1 MMALRHPLAGCA
13 VRPAAT
19 FASIAKQQSATLLRP
34 RTFTAAFH
42 STKPVAAASSRPSII
57 ATISKFSKSS
67 NPFARFQARN
77 ASFATEPAV
86 ARQDQGGALSKGL
99 YALAVFG
106 GTAFAINFL
115 FNRETREGPIPA
127 YQREFL
133 HETFMYTGL
142 GVGMIGVAAKA
153 LHSVGW
159 SYRLMAMNPW
169 VFMGVSL
176 VGGIGTMMAT
186 FACPPENY
194 IAKHA
199 LWSAFNLSQ
208 AAVLSPLLFFNPA
221 ILARAGLYTVGMMGA
236 ISYVGA
242 TAKTDQY
249 LYLGGPLLA
258 GLTVVALSGLAPL
271 VIPATAART
280 LAVTENLWLYGGL
293 AVFGGMTLYDIQKV
307 LYHGRM
313 AEAGLKKR
321 DPVNEAISLELDFI
335 NIFIR
340 MVYILQGSGNRRR

>member
-1 MMALRHPLAGCA
+1 MMSLRRPLASCA
-13 VRPAAT
+13 AARPAST
-19 FASIAKQQSATLLRP
+19 FASIAKQRYTATILKP
-34 RTFTAAFH
+34 RTFTAAFS
-42 STKPVAAASSRPSII
+42 STRTIAAPRPSI
-57 ATISKFSKSS
+57 TNISKSFQSALQ
-67 NPFARFQARN
+67 FAKPQARN
-77 ASFATEPAV
+77 ASFSAADAAVSRPAPPTV
-86 ARQDQGGALSKGL
+86 LSKLL
-99 YALAVFG
+99 YTAAVFG
-106 GTAFAINFL
+106 STAFAIHFI
-115 FNRETREGPIPA
+115 FNRETRDGPIPA
-127 YQREFL
+127 YQREYL

-153 LHSVGW
+153 LHGAGW

-186 FACPPENY
+186 YACPPENY
-194 IAKHA
+194 VAKHA
-199 LWSAFNLSQ
+199 LWSTFNLSQ
-208 AAVLSPLLFFNPA
+208 AAILSPMLFFNPA

-271 VIPATAART
+271 VLPATAART
-280 LAVTENLWLYGGL
+280 LAFTENLWLYGGL
-293 AVFGGMTLYDIQKV
+293 AVFGGITLYDVQKV
-307 LYHGRM
+307 LYHSRM
-313 AEAGLKKR
+313 SEAGLKPR
-321 DPVNEAISLELDFI
+321 DTVNEAISLELDFI

-340 MVYILQGSGNRRR
+340 MVYILQGGNRKR

>member
-1 MMALRHPLAGCA
+1 MMSLRRPFISCA
-13 VRPAAT
+13 AAAKHAT
-19 FASIAKQQSATLLRP
+19 PFASIARQQSALLRP
-34 RTFTAAFH
+34 RTLTAAFSSAR
-42 STKPVAAASSRPSII
+42 STPRPSIR
-57 ATISKFSKSS
+57 TLSRFSKSS
-67 NPFARFQARN
+67 ALPLIRLQTRN
-77 ASFATEPAV
+77 ASLYTADPAI
-86 ARQDQGGALSKGL
+86 ARPSQSALARGL
-99 YALAVFG
+99 YAVAVFG
-106 GTAFAINFL
+106 GTAVAINFL
-115 FNRETREGPIPA
+115 FNRETREGPIPQ
-127 YQREFL
+127 YQREYL

-142 GVGMIGVAAKA
+142 GVGMIGVVAKG
-153 LHSVGW
+153 LHSIGW

-169 VFMGVSL
+169 VFAGFAL

-186 FACPPENY
+186 YACPPENY

-199 LWSAFNLSQ
+199 LWSAFNVTQ

-271 VIPATAART
+271 VIPATATRT
-280 LAVTENLWLYGGL
+280 LAFTENLWLYGGL
-293 AVFGGMTLYDIQKV
+293 ALFGGITLYDIQKV
-307 LYHGRM
+307 LYHSRM
-313 AEAGLKKR
+313 TEAGLKRR
-321 DPVNEAISLELDFI
+321 DTVNEAISLELDFI

-340 MVYILQGSGNRRR
+340 MVYLLQGGNRRK